1 MTAPLTPGV
10 HTVIVD
16 GWLFRPGQP
25 LFQVPAGTVI
35 TEVTPLTFRPDGYVE
50 FRVRVG
56 ARTAPSLPLSQWP
69 EPPLDL
75 GNSPC

>member
-1 MTAPLTPGV
+1 MTAPPLTPGV

-25 LFQVPAGTVI
+25 LFHVPAGTVI
-35 TEVTPLTFRPDGYVE
+35 TEVTPLAFRPDGYVE

-56 ARTAPSLPLSQWP
+56 VKAVDKKKNGQA
-69 EPPLDL
+69 
-75 GNSPC
+75 

>member
-1 MTAPLTPGV
+1 MTAAPLTPGV

-56 ARTAPSLPLSQWP
+56 VKQGTKKDR
-69 EPPLDL
+69 EPV
-75 GNSPC
+75 

>member
-1 MTAPLTPGV
+1 M
-10 HTVIVD
+10 IVD

-35 TEVTPLTFRPDGYVE
+35 TEVTPLAFRPDGYVE

-56 ARTAPSLPLSQWP
+56 EKKHNMNDIDTTQHGTP
-69 EPPLDL
+69 
-75 GNSPC
+75 